1 MKKMFAGSNFLEYF
15 FVISARKKTKRKK
28 SKNKLKRRKTS
39 KTMKK
44 RAILIEIFIWSVILA
59 IIFTIAIFSYSKIF
73 VEPNVYTIQF
83 KDIDGITKGSPVR
96 FMGINIGYVR
106 NLKSKDKH
114 VNVQILVT
122 QKDMKIPNGTTAR
135 VEFYGLGASK
145 SIELMPPDGSCDVGI
160 LTGDTIRLNDVVHE
174 AYGIVEIIEMAE
186 KYVKGI
192 NKAGAQKF
200 FEDVQSFKDDGIK
213 NLGSDFS
220 NLQKEMN
227 ENFEEIKMKQHD
239 IDDKIK
245 HVNQNVEK
253 INKFIKK

>member
-1 MKKMFAGSNFLEYF
+1 
-15 FVISARKKTKRKK
+15 
-28 SKNKLKRRKTS
+28 
-39 KTMKK
+39 MKK
-44 RAILIEIFIWSVILA
+44 RAILIEILIWSILLA
-59 IIFTIAIFSYSKIF
+59 IIFSIALFSYSKIF

-96 FMGINIGYVR
+96 FMGINVGYVR
-106 NLKSKDKH
+106 SLKSKDKH

-122 QKDMKIPNGTTAR
+122 QKDMKIPNGTIAR

-174 AYGIVEIIEMAE
+174 AKSLVEIVEMAE
-186 KYVKGI
+186 KYIKGI
-192 NKAGAQKF
+192 NSTGLNKLL
-200 FEDVQSFKDDGIK
+200 DDIQSFKDDKIK
-213 NLGSDFS
+213 NLGSDLS
-220 NLQKEMN
+220 NIQKEMN
-227 ENFEEIKMKQHD
+227 KNFDEIRDKQSD

-245 HVNQNVEK
+245 HANDNFEK